1 MDIEPKF
8 DFFENLLKL
17 IYGTIK
23 YNRFGI
29 WWSQSGNMEFR
40 SVFAASRRFF
50 VKPWANTYGFW
61 TKI

>member
-17 IYGTIK
+17 IYETIK

-40 SVFAASRRFF
+40 SVFAEADDFL
-50 VKPWANTYGFW
+50 
-61 TKI
+61 